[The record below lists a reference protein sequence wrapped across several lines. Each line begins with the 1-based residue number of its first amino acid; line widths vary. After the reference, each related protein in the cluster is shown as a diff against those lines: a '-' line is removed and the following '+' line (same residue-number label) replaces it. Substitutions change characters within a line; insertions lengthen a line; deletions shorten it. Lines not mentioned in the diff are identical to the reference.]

1 MTLNTP
7 DTPHELAID
16 FGGDRFPVSG
26 SRPRLSWK
34 PPRSAAALDEE
45 YELQIHIDGQP
56 EQIALVV
63 GHLLVDWPMRP
74 LRSGEQIR
82 WRARTRAATEAS
94 EWSAWHA
101 FEAGLL
107 EADWTASWITPADDP
122 QIAQLAPGTRPA
134 AHPARH
140 IQHAGSRPCPPVRH
154 GPRGVRGV
162 RERQTRRHCRTRARL
177 DLLRTHPLRP
187 GRRRHRIHPPR
198 RQQHRDRVVR
208 RLVPRPGRSLS
219 QTHAAGANSSRPA
232 WSCISTSLT
241 GHARSSAPTSTGPP
255 PSAPSPAPT

>member
-134 AHPARH
+134 RTL
-140 IQHAGSRPCPPVRH
+140 HATFSTP
-154 GPRGVRGV
+154 GVA
-162 RERQTRRHCRTRARL
+162 RARL
-177 DLLRTHPLRP
+177 YATALGVYEAFVNGKRAGTVELAPGSTSYERTLYAQAADVTAS
-187 GRRRHRIHPPR
+187 IHPG
-198 RQQHRDRVVR
+198 VNSIEIV
-208 RLVPRPGRSLS
+208 LS
-219 QTHAAGANSSRPA
+219 DGWYRGQVGAFANPPAGANSSRPA